1 MLPVVSLD
9 HRILREEA
17 FHQVLQTRVPNA
29 KELCLL
35 LSLGPYA
42 EALRFNTA
50 IQDGRGGSGLCADTA
65 GKLPLRCRSSAPS
78 PRPTLELHKAAWPTA
93 CQGER
98 VLQGASLPLS
108 ILSLKNTAFLC
119 SEQILVSFNRLIWDQ
134 SGEPSSRTDSERSV
148 TLLMCN

>member
-42 EALRFNTA
+42 EALRSTLQFKMAVAAAGCVQTLLANCPCAAGAPPHRPAQHLNLVRTGRRGCRKALSCFTA
-50 IQDGRGGSGLCADTA
+50 TSYWGLGAVPGRGLPKADRDA
-65 GKLPLRCRSSAPS
+65 
-78 PRPTLELHKAAWPTA
+78 
-93 CQGER
+93 Q
-98 VLQGASLPLS
+98 
-108 ILSLKNTAFLC
+108 
-119 SEQILVSFNRLIWDQ
+119 
-134 SGEPSSRTDSERSV
+134 
-148 TLLMCN
+148 LLGPPD